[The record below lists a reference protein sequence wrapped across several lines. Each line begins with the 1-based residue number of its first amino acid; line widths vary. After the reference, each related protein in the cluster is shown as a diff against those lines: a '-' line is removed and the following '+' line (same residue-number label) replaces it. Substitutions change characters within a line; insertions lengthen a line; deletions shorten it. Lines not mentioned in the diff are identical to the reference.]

1 MIVIPAIDL
10 MDGKAVRL
18 IKGRKDNVTVYSENP
33 LELVDWFNSL
43 GVRRLHIVD
52 LDAAFSG
59 GEKNNRK
66 LIGEL
71 ADKSK
76 SLIELGGGIRSFY
89 DVKEV
94 LKCGAD
100 KVIVGTMPIKN
111 DSEFEKVVEK
121 FEDSIIVGVDVENGF
136 VKVSGW
142 QEDSKLEHVEFL
154 LKIKDMGVKETIVT
168 DISRDGTLAG
178 VNLDFYKNISVKTGM
193 DIIVSGGIRDLYDIK
208 AVRNLENYGVSGVI
222 VGKAIYEKTLDL
234 KEALKL
240 QDD

>member
-33 LELVDWFNSL
+33 LELIDWFNSL
-43 GVRRLHIVD
+43 GVRRLHVVD

-66 LIGEL
+66 LIREM
-71 ADKSK
+71 ASA
-76 SLIELGGGIRSFY
+76 SNSMIEVGGGMRTFS
-89 DVKEV
+89 DVEEV
-94 LKCGAD
+94 LDCGVD
-100 KVIVGTMPIKN
+100 RVIIGTMPIKN
-111 DSEFEKVVEK
+111 EEEFVRVVGK
-121 FEDSIIVGVDVENGF
+121 FRDLVIVGVDVENGF

-142 QEDSKLEHVEFL
+142 QEDSQLEHIQFL
-154 LKIKDMGVKETIVT
+154 LRMKDMGIKEAIVT

-178 VNLDFYKNISVKTGM
+178 VDADFYKNIAMKTDM
-193 DIIVSGGIRDLYDIK
+193 NIIVSGGIRDLDDVISVK
-208 AVRNLENYGVSGVI
+208 KLSNYGVNGVI
-222 VGKAIYEKTLDL
+222 IGKAIYEKTLDL
-234 KEALKL
+234 REALKL

>member
-18 IKGRKDNVTVYSENP
+18 IKGRKDNVTVYNENP
-33 LELVDWFNSL
+33 LELIDWFNLL
-43 GVRRLHIVD
+43 GVRRLHVVD

-66 LIGEL
+66 LIREM
-71 ADKSK
+71 ASA
-76 SLIELGGGIRSFY
+76 SNSMIEVGGGMRTFS
-89 DVKEV
+89 DVEEV
-94 LKCGAD
+94 LDCGVD
-100 KVIVGTMPIKN
+100 RVIIGTMPIKN
-111 DSEFEKVVEK
+111 EEEFVRVVGK
-121 FEDSIIVGVDVENGF
+121 FRDLVIVGVDVENGF

-142 QEDSKLEHVEFL
+142 QEDSQLEHIQFL
-154 LKIKDMGVKETIVT
+154 LRMKDMGIKEAIVT

-178 VNLDFYKNISVKTGM
+178 VDADFYKNIAMKTDM
-193 DIIVSGGIRDLYDIK
+193 NIIVSGGIRDLDDVISVK
-208 AVRNLENYGVSGVI
+208 KLSNYGVNGVI
-222 VGKAIYEKTLDL
+222 IGKAIYEKTLDL

>member
-59 GEKNNRK
+59 GKKNNRE
-66 LIGEL
+66 LISEL

-76 SLIELGGGIRSFY
+76 SLIEVGGGVRCLY
-89 DVKEV
+89 DVEEV
-94 LKCGAD
+94 LNCGAD

-111 DSEFEKVVEK
+111 GNEFEKVVEK
-121 FEDSIIVGVDVENGF
+121 FGDSIIVGVDVENGF

-142 QEDSKLEHVEFL
+142 QEDSKLEHVGFL
-154 LKIKDMGVKETIVT
+154 LRIKGMGVKETIVT

-178 VNLDFYKNISVKTGM
+178 VNLDFYKNLAIKTGM

-208 AVRNLENYGVSGVI
+208 AVRDLENYGVSGVI
-222 VGKAIYEKTLDL
+222 VGKAIYERTLDL